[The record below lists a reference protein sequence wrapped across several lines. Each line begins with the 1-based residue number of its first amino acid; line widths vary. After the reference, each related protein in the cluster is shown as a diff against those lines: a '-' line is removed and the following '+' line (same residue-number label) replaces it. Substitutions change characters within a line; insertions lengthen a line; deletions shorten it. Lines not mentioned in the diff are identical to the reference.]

1 MVDPM
6 ADRSVAKKAAT
17 KAVAMAGHLVAQR
30 AG

>member
-1 MVDPM
+1 LVVPM

-17 KAVAMAGHLVAQR
+17 KVVAMADHLVAQR